1 MGYMP
6 EFIPTDRPETPI
18 LDLSHKLAPSAIA
31 NLNQSCTHLDYSAK
45 VLILPANYTSPDLHS
60 LTLDV
65 SRAWRTNTG
74 NTLLMV
80 VDLKGHKVRIVGS
93 PRLNKGGITTDYIA
107 NELIPKDFVP
117 YMKAGDLSS
126 AVRLSLQ
133 AANSK
138 LTGKRQVLETASTPP
153 AASTV
158 QSSNQT
164 AEAQTAVVAQ
174 PAPISDAQSTVP
186 ILPTQA
192 LLAAILTIVILG
204 FVFVRKKQKSDNIK
218 NFAALQKSI
227 DQLHEKANQLGLG
240 SDYLDSENN
249 TRLARDIS
257 DFFAKL
263 LTLEKAYEETEKLL
277 RNPSECSETTAAIAR
292 CTRYIATLD
301 ETVNSLLTEVNQL
314 TGNVPTYEPDATI
327 AAPTPLQDEANVG
340 VMPQPVALEERPNKR
355 SNIVSFPS
363 GHSYCA
369 PSWVVTPGN
378 AYLEA
383 GGLAAIAVF
392 LDRMRQRQAMN
403 SMPVTEYPPY
413 NQGSTYT
420 SDYRSSSWRDRYDSY
435 NDRYDDRPSMW
446 DTSDT
451 SNNGWSWDS
460 GSSDSSSDS
469 GSSSDA
475 GGSW

>member
-18 LDLSHKLAPSAIA
+18 LDLSHKLTPTTIA
-31 NLNQSCTHLDYSAK
+31 NLNQSCTNLDYSAK

-60 LTLDV
+60 LALDV

-74 NTLLMV
+74 NTMLMV
-80 VDLKGHKVRIVGS
+80 VDLKGHKVRIIGS
-93 PRLNKGGITTDYIA
+93 PQLNKGGITTDYIT
-107 NELIPKDFVP
+107 NELIPKEFVP

-138 LTGKRQVLETASTPP
+138 LTGKRQALETASTPP
-153 AASTV
+153 TASTV
-158 QSSNQT
+158 QSGKPMTEART
-164 AEAQTAVVAQ
+164 AAAQ
-174 PAPISDAQSTVP
+174 PAPIPGAHNTVP
-186 ILPTQA
+186 LLPTPA
-192 LLAAILTIVILG
+192 LLAAILTVLVLG

-227 DQLHEKANQLGLG
+227 DKLHEKANQLGLG
-240 SDYLDSENN
+240 SDYLDSQNN
-249 TRLARDIS
+249 AKLARDIS

-263 LTLEKAYEETEKLL
+263 LTLEKAYEETQKLL
-277 RNPSECSETTAAIAR
+277 SSPSECGETTAAIAR
-292 CTRYIATLD
+292 CNRYIATLD
-301 ETVNSLLTEVNQL
+301 QAVNGLLAEVNQL
-314 TGNVPTYEPDATI
+314 TGYVPTYEPNATI
-327 AAPTPLQDEANVG
+327 PAATPLQDETNVG
-340 VMPQPVALEERPNKR
+340 VIPQPVALEERPNKR

-363 GHSYCA
+363 GHSYRA
-369 PSWVVTPGN
+369 PSWVVTPEN

-383 GGLAAIAVF
+383 GGLAAIALF
-392 LDRMRQRQAMN
+392 LDRMRQRQAMD
-403 SMPVTEYPPY
+403 SMPVTAYHPY
-413 NQGSTYT
+413 SQGSTYS
-420 SDYRSSSWRDRYDSY
+420 SDYRSSSWRDRYDAY
-435 NDRYDDRPSMW
+435 NNRYDDGPSIW

-451 SNNGWSWDS
+451 SNSGWSWDS

-469 GSSSDA
+469 GSSSDG